1 MDLVFELYKASLYIY
16 SQISPRRT
24 ILFELEDKDR
34 IRSECSPHSYLMILS
49 SQLKP
54 IQKTMCIIVMKLLH
68 ASSVV
73 SKARKGNVLAPF
85 QENKQST

>member
-16 SQISPRRT
+16 SPISPRRT

-34 IRSECSPHSYLMILS
+34 IRSECSHMSTLLS

-73 SKARKGNVLAPF
+73 SKARKDNVLAPF